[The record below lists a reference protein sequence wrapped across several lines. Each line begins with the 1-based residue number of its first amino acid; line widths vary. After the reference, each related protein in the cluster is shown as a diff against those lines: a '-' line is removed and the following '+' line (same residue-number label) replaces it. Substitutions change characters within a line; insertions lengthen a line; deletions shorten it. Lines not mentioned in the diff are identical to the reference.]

1 MKENF
6 CFGGFCLLL
15 TLRSVWASGMQLGGE
30 WGASSV
36 KLSFKSAPWPSLRFS
51 CCGLLDSRHYD
62 LLLVVFG
69 YSASAEQL
77 QPVQWLLRHYGGH
90 VWTCEW
96 ESPIFWL
103 FWLSKKKQL
112 ETDYS
117 HNIEYWWRQ
126 QWYVG
131 RAGVEDEEVSEWGC
145 TSRPAGYGRQGGF
158 QIRFRRN
165 NTTKKFIFV

>member
-1 MKENF
+1 MKGNF

-30 WGASSV
+30 WGAGSV

-51 CCGLLDSRHYD
+51 CCGLLDFRHYD

-96 ESPIFWL
+96 ESPIFWP
-103 FWLSKKKQL
+103 FSLSKTNILTLLIIKDHWWKKQL

-126 QWYVG
+126 QWYVL
-131 RAGVEDEEVSEWGC
+131 
-145 TSRPAGYGRQGGF
+145 
-158 QIRFRRN
+158 
-165 NTTKKFIFV
+165 